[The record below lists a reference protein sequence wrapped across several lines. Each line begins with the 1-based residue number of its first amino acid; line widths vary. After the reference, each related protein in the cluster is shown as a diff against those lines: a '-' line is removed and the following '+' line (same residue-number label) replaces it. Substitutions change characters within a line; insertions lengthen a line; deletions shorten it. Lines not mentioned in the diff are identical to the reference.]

1 MEIKVRDPKLKALE
15 EAEKEKNALEEI
27 RRMEFFKAMKEHKR
41 FQKYIVEELLQ
52 GEIDKLSDL
61 RKFTQEA
68 LTKASPEETQRV
80 MLANLAAVKVL
91 EKIKGKLS

>member
-1 MEIKVRDPKLKALE
+1 MKRIVRDEKLRALE
-15 EAEKEKNALEEI
+15 DAEKEKNALEEI

-68 LTKASPEETQRV
+68 LAKASPEETQRV

-91 EKIKGKLS
+91 EKIKGKLN